1 MRRFRRQVLHREVTL
16 PHRVIFRPSAFR
28 RPFFAPCI
36 RRLGAGRSRRVG
48 ADAGGPT
55 NRPFEMLEASF
66 APGRNGAFW
75 VTRRIA
81 SPPQASR
88 QQPSRSP
95 AGRESASPHFSKQH
109 VPDAP
114 GRNASRFCTP
124 PRPPFSRVCLRPQ
137 EKSFR
142 LPQAGAGANSPRR
155 QTFFPRNLPRK
166 TFFLPRPGSCARTTS
181 PHALRNNNMRRRA
194 SLAFSPSASFSGHA
208 PLPRAL
214 FFHRARRRTR
224 PFFIYKHPG

>member
-1 MRRFRRQVLHREVTL
+1 
-16 PHRVIFRPSAFR
+16 
-28 RPFFAPCI
+28 
-36 RRLGAGRSRRVG
+36 
-48 ADAGGPT
+48 
-55 NRPFEMLEASF
+55 MLEASF
-66 APGRNGAFW
+66 APGRNGAFG

-95 AGRESASPHFSKQH
+95 AGRGSASPHFSKQH

-114 GRNASRFCTP
+114 DRNASRFRTP
-124 PRPPFSRVCLRPQ
+124 PRHAVFQHVPPPSGKNLPPPAGRSRSKFPAAANIFPAQSASESVFSP
-137 EKSFR
+137 
-142 LPQAGAGANSPRR
+142 SPR
-155 QTFFPRNLPRK
+155 
-166 TFFLPRPGSCARTTS
+166 SCAHTTT
-181 PHALRNNNMRRRA
+181 PHALRDNNMRRRA
-194 SLAFSPSASFSGHA
+194 PLAFSPSASFSGHA